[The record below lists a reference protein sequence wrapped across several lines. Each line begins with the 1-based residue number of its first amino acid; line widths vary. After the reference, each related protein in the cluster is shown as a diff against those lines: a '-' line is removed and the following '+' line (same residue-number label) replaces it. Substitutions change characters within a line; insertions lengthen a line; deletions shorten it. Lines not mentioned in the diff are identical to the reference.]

1 MIKIDNLVLNEQYQ
15 INQEILNDEIIFY
28 YSRDN
33 ELIKRLFLLIS
44 GINKV
49 DGIYYNGISCY
60 DNKEYFD
67 KRIYLSLNDSL
78 IKTIY
83 PKKISLSLKNFNLRC
98 NQEKLAHVIDTLNI
112 REECMMSSD
121 DPFTLAGNT
130 LINYALLESIDK
142 EILLINNP
150 TIHLTQAKQI
160 DFITTNITTN
170 TKQIKLIGLNN
181 IKHFK
186 EKINQIIVFNDYG
199 RTLKF
204 NPRNVQIGLING
216 DARGILEIIHDYQS
230 LFYTYKNDQFELLFL
245 YNNLD
250 NDQIKELSKSNYKIK
265 KVDFYN
271 IEDYL

>member
-1 MIKIDNLVLNEQYQ
+1 
-15 INQEILNDEIIFY
+15 
-28 YSRDN
+28 
-33 ELIKRLFLLIS
+33 
-44 GINKV
+44 
-49 DGIYYNGISCY
+49 
-60 DNKEYFD
+60 
-67 KRIYLSLNDSL
+67 
-78 IKTIY
+78 
-83 PKKISLSLKNFNLRC
+83 
-98 NQEKLAHVIDTLNI
+98 
-112 REECMMSSD
+112 MMSSD

-216 DARGILEIIHDYQS
+216 DARGILEIIHDYRS
-230 LFYTYKNDQFELLFL
+230 LFYTYKMI
-245 YNNLD
+245 NL
-250 NDQIKELSKSNYKIK
+250 NYYFYIIIWITIKLKSYRNQITKLKRLTFIISKI
-265 KVDFYN
+265 
-271 IEDYL
+271 ICR